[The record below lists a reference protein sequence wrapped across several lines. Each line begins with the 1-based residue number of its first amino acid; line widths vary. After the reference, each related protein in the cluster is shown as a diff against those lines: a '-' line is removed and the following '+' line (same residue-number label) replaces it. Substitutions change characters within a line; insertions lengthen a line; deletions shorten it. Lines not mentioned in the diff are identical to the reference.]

1 MALEAMT
8 HASGSICA
16 YSGDINSREPEEE
29 KLVHAGYYD
38 RPDESKHP
46 HPQGGDRHGRV
57 ISVGDRRAN
66 LRVGRIIL

>member
-1 MALEAMT
+1 MA
-8 HASGSICA
+8 HASRLICA

-29 KLVHAGYYD
+29 KLVHAGNND
-38 RPDESKHP
+38 RPDKSKHP

-66 LRVGRIIL
+66 FRVGRIVL